1 MSNGPSTS
9 HPDPS
14 ATPPEER
21 TWAMLGHLSAFA
33 TFVLPAFGHIIGPLL
48 VWLVKKDTM
57 PFAADQAK
65 EALNFNITIT
75 LLAIVAAL
83 SILVLIGFVLLPL
96 VAIFWFVFTIVAA
109 VAANGG
115 TTYRYPL
122 CLRLVT

>member
-9 HPDPS
+9 QPDPS

-33 TFVLPAFGHIIGPLL
+33 TFVVPFGNILGPLL

>member
-1 MSNGPSTS
+1 MSDGSSTPN
-9 HPDPS
+9 PDPAAS
-14 ATPPEER
+14 PPEER
-21 TWAMLGHLSAFA
+21 TWSMLAHLSAFA
-33 TFVLPAFGHIIGPLL
+33 TFVVPFGNILGPLL

-65 EALNFNITIT
+65 EALNFNITIL
-75 LLAIVAAL
+75 LLAIVAGL
-83 SILVLIGFVLLPL
+83 SILILIGFVLLPL